1 MDIDFWLERWKNNE
15 TGFHQTTINPY
26 LTYFYGEKGAPPE
39 LREKLKVFVP
49 LCGKSK
55 DMLWLSQAG
64 YKVFAV
70 ECSDSAVKAFFE
82 ENALNYKHAVH
93 KQEVHKHEG
102 QDQHALHKH
111 GLYITSD
118 QKSAIEIFQGDFFTL
133 HKKDLEDVTDVF
145 DRAALVALPPE
156 MRKQYVEKMAEIL
169 KPGTRT
175 LLVTLTY
182 DQTQMDGPPF
192 SVSEDNVTELYFDY
206 FKIDKLCFKDTIN
219 DEPRMQ
225 ERGLTSLIETVYKLT
240 RNDTSV
246 SE

>member
-70 ECSDSAVKAFFE
+70 ECSDDAVKAFFE
-82 ENALNYKHAVH
+82 ENALNYKHAVSDH
-93 KQEVHKHEG
+93 QG
-102 QDQHALHKH
+102 QDLH
-111 GLYITSD
+111 GLYISSD
-118 QKSAIEIFQGDFFTL
+118 QTSTIEIFQGDFFAL
-133 HKKDLEDVTDVF
+133 HEKDLEDVTDVF

-192 SVSEDNVTELYFDY
+192 SVSEDNVTELYSDY

-240 RNDTSV
+240 RNDTHTGVMSLA
-246 SE
+246 